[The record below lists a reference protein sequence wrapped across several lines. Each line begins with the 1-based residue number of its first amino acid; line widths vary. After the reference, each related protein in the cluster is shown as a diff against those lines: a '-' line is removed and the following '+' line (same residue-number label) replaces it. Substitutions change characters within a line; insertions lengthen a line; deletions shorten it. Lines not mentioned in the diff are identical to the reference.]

1 MPRPFANGLPGVIT
15 KRTLAKTGRKGKIT
29 TIEAMQAKKQASP
42 AVGGKSYHSSLTPR
56 KEEGKKLITVILIVL
71 HVNDFIFTEASIAL
85 PATIRKEATK
95 APSTKTEMMEPTT
108 NEVLRLLPP
117 PFLRAGR

>member
-1 MPRPFANGLPGVIT
+1 
-15 KRTLAKTGRKGKIT
+15 
-29 TIEAMQAKKQASP
+29 MQAKKQASP

>member
-1 MPRPFANGLPGVIT
+1 
-15 KRTLAKTGRKGKIT
+15 
-29 TIEAMQAKKQASP
+29 MQAKKNQASP

-56 KEEGKKLITVILIVL
+56 KEEEKKLITVILIVL

-95 APSTKTEMMEPTT
+95 APSTKTEKMEPTT